1 MYFDDSMAQVA
12 CLTIPEPKNPNSE
25 PEKTVE
31 KEKFSMVSDDLRV
44 LYILGFQPAF
54 LGISVWGCCFQA
66 YFSTSLGWDL
76 DSIILPRPWMKCEI
90 CADLREKP
98 LGTGHSL
105 TNKVLWHHHSDSM
118 RYKVRL
124 KGVYQECWKMLY
136 CFFFFPDCIQ
146 YFFWICRSRIPW
158 EYPQGKPHL
167 PSKTCHH
174 RRPWYLETQG
184 SQPPRDDTSD
194 TQWWWGLWNI
204 NLWHFLD
211 PLWNNPGF
219 Q

>member
-1 MYFDDSMAQVA
+1 MYFDNSMAQVA

-31 KEKFSMVSDDLRV
+31 EEKFSMVSDDFRV

-136 CFFFFPDCIQ
+136 CFFSFRIAYNIFFEFVALGFLGNIHKG
-146 YFFWICRSRIPW
+146 SRICLRKHAITVGPGTW
-158 EYPQGKPHL
+158 KPKGANHQGMIP
-167 PSKTCHH
+167 PI
-174 RRPWYLETQG
+174 PNDGGDYET
-184 SQPPRDDTSD
+184 
-194 TQWWWGLWNI
+194 
-204 NLWHFLD
+204 
-211 PLWNNPGF
+211 
-219 Q
+219 

>member
-1 MYFDDSMAQVA
+1 MVSKITENYSNIDCLVNLFLRGPYIFWIFDITRFFWNLPDGHDLPRSTFLVGMYFDDSMAQVA
-12 CLTIPEPKNPNSE
+12 CLTIPVDDSMAQVSCLTIPEPKNPNSE

-31 KEKFSMVSDDLRV
+31 EEKFSMVSDDFRV

-98 LGTGHSL
+98 LGHRPLL

-136 CFFFFPDCIQ
+136 CFFSF
-146 YFFWICRSRIPW
+146 RIA
-158 EYPQGKPHL
+158 YNIFL
-167 PSKTCHH
+167 N
-174 RRPWYLETQG
+174 L
-184 SQPPRDDTSD
+184 SQ
-194 TQWWWGLWNI
+194 
-204 NLWHFLD
+204 
-211 PLWNNPGF
+211 
-219 Q
+219 